1 MANNT
6 RVKNSGITNHNAVD
20 IHVGRRIRLRRNF
33 LGMTQQDLA
42 RRLDVTFQQVQK
54 YERGANRVSAS
65 RLWDISQIMKTEIGY
80 FFDDMPAAIRDAS
93 PRHGQSGIAHQDA
106 LDHALTEI
114 SSDPLMRRETLELL
128 RSYYLIKTP
137 HIRKK
142 MAMMIR
148 MNAEPSQQDDPI
160 LTKKGDIR

>member
-1 MANNT
+1 MT
-6 RVKNSGITNHNAVD
+6 KHDGITNLNAVD
-20 IHVGRRIRLRRNF
+20 IHVGQRIRLRRNF

-80 FFDDMPAAIRDAS
+80 FFDDMPDAIRDAS
-93 PRHGQSGIAHQDA
+93 PRHYKSGLAHQDD
-106 LDHALTEI
+106 LDHTLAAI
-114 SSDPLMRRETLELL
+114 SSDPMLRRETLELL

-137 HIRKK
+137 HLRKK
-142 MAMMIR
+142 IAMMIR
-148 MNAEPSQQDDPI
+148 KNAEKDQHDDTMI
-160 LTKKGDIR
+160 QEKE

>member
-1 MANNT
+1 MAQ
-6 RVKNSGITNHNAVD
+6 KGITHQNAVD
-20 IHVGRRIRLRRNF
+20 GYVGRQIRLRRNF

-65 RLWDISQIMKTEIGY
+65 RLWDLSQILKIDVGY
-80 FFDDMPAAIRDAS
+80 FFADMPNTISAAS
-93 PRHGQSGIAHQDA
+93 PRLMAQ
-106 LDHALTEI
+106 DHADRDAQDRTLDEL
-114 SSDPLMRRETLELL
+114 SSDPLLKRETLELL

-148 MNAEPSQQDDPI
+148 EAAQHEQAKSEEE
-160 LTKKGDIR
+160 

>member
-1 MANNT
+1 MQ
-6 RVKNSGITNHNAVD
+6 KGITNNNAVD
-20 IHVGRRIRLRRNF
+20 AHVGKQIRLRRVF

-65 RLWDISQIMKTEIGY
+65 RLWDISQILKTDIGY
-80 FFDDMPAAIRDAS
+80 FFDEMPKAVRDAS
-93 PRHGQSGIAHQDA
+93 PRLMAQDHQNQTEFDEVLQSVA
-106 LDHALTEI
+106 T
-114 SSDPLMRRETLELL
+114 DPLLKRETLELL

-137 HIRKK
+137 HLRKK

-148 MNAEPSQQDDPI
+148 ETALREQSKP
-160 LTKKGDIR
+160 KEE